1 MTRPKFDVYQTIT
14 DEILAALEAGAKP
27 WVNSWKGQGGGGLPL
42 RHNGEPYQGINVL
55 VLWCA
60 AQRRGFT
67 SPYWM
72 TFKQAKELGA
82 HVRKGERSTVVMYY
96 GAGVRENTE
105 TGEEEGF
112 SFAKAYRVFNAE
124 QIDGLGEAFGA
135 PGAIDTGARAIGAV
149 ERYFGRIGAKVETRR
164 GTPCYVPAMDTIR
177 MPPVHEF
184 ASADAFYSVLAHEHV
199 HNAEVR
205 IMLRRSSLTAAQWE
219 DQRGVSA

>member
-149 ERYFGRIGAKVETRR
+149 ERYFGRIGAKVKQSGQSQKRAKPAKKPTRK
-164 GTPCYVPAMDTIR
+164 PAQRDSKGAEKGHPEIR
-177 MPPVHEF
+177 N
-184 ASADAFYSVLAHEHV
+184 S
-199 HNAEVR
+199 NAYKEATKKKR
-205 IMLRRSSLTAAQWE
+205 
-219 DQRGVSA
+219 